1 MTISW
6 LVLQI
11 WKLWKISYLSNI
23 ISLPRD
29 IPYNTPWVLTFSMT
43 TVKWHFILE
52 F

>member
-11 WKLWKISYLSNI
+11 QKLWKISYLSNI
-23 ISLPRD
+23 LLPRD
-29 IPYNTPWVLTFSMT
+29 KSYSTPWVLTLSMT
-43 TVKWHFILE
+43 VWHFILE